1 MRPKKKKKLK
11 IKVSFFLGKKKTPI
25 VLYKSFPQQFP
36 NKNLMLPGDF
46 VNHYITSIY
55 ATTSLQDQIHDLYL
69 KNLSGL

>member
-1 MRPKKKKKLK
+1 MRPKKKK
-11 IKVSFFLGKKKTPI
+11 IKNQGFLFPWEKKTPI